1 MDNGRHMSSA
11 TKAPPITVQQYL
23 GFESPPGFRDEL
35 INGRIIVS
43 PEPKPLHHD
52 VALNV
57 FNLLQSAVGTS
68 FKTGMRINMTMEELN
83 SAPSPDVWVVD
94 REKWRA
100 ARAANTYPE
109 NAPILA
115 VEVVSPSNR
124 KRHIRE
130 KVDLYLN
137 TGGAAVWVVYPKRR
151 EVSVFVS
158 GAAERRYGMDDVLLL
173 PAPLPQRRIA
183 LADIFH
189 LD

>member
-1 MDNGRHMSSA
+1 MSSV
-11 TKAPPITVQQYL
+11 TKGPPITVQQYM
-23 GFESPPGFRDEL
+23 GFESPPGFRDEP

-57 FNLLQSAVGTS
+57 FKLLEAAVGQRY
-68 FKTGMRINMTMEELN
+68 KTGMRINMTMEELN

-130 KVDLYLN
+130 KVDLYLT

-151 EVSVFVS
+151 EICIYTP
-158 GAAERRYGMDDVLLL
+158 GAPERRYGIGEMIEL
-173 PAPLPQRRIA
+173 PAPLAEQRIA
-183 LADIFH
+183 IADILR

>member
-1 MDNGRHMSSA
+1 MSSA

-35 INGRIIVS
+35 INGRIVVS

-57 FNLLQSAVGTS
+57 FKLLEGVVGPS
-68 FKTGMRINMTMEELN
+68 FKTGMRINMTMEALN

-124 KRHIRE
+124 TRHIRE

-137 TGGAAVWVVYPKRR
+137 TGGAAVWVIYPKRR
-151 EVSVFVS
+151 GVSVFTA
-158 GAAERRYGMDDVLLL
+158 GAVERGYGIEDDLTL
-173 PAPLPQRRIA
+173 PPPLPERSIA
-183 LADIFH
+183 AADIFR

>member
-1 MDNGRHMSSA
+1 MSSA

-23 GFESPPGFRDEL
+23 GFQSPPGFRDEL

-43 PEPKPLHHD
+43 PERKPLHHD
-52 VALNV
+52 VALNI
-57 FNLLQSAVGTS
+57 FKLLEAAVGPS

-115 VEVVSPSNR
+115 IEVVSPSNR
-124 KRHIRE
+124 RRHIRE

-151 EVSVFVS
+151 EVSVFLPGVE
-158 GAAERRYGMDDVLLL
+158 ERRYRVNDVVDL
-173 PAPLPQRRIA
+173 PAPLPRLRIA
-183 LADIFH
+183 VADIFR

>member
-1 MDNGRHMSSA
+1 MSSSI
-11 TKAPPITVQQYL
+11 KAPPISVEQYL
-23 GFESPPGFRDEL
+23 GFQSPPGFRDEL
-35 INGRIIVS
+35 INGEIVVS

-52 VALNV
+52 VAENI
-57 FNLLQSAVGTS
+57 FELLKAAAGRL
-68 FKTGMRINMTMEELN
+68 FKVGMRINMTMEALN

-124 KRHIRE
+124 KRRVRE
-130 KVDLYLN
+130 KIDLYLAA
-137 TGGAAVWVVYPKRR
+137 GGAGVWVVYPKRR
-151 EVSVFVS
+151 EVHVYLAGGTEAIYRIPE
-158 GAAERRYGMDDVLLL
+158 GAI
-173 PAPLPQRRIA
+173 PLPPPLEGGITV
-183 LADIFH
+183 ADIFR

>member
-1 MDNGRHMSSA
+1 MSSA

-57 FNLLQSAVGTS
+57 FKLLESAAGTS

-100 ARAANTYPE
+100 ARTANTYPE

-130 KVDLYLN
+130 KIELYLN
-137 TGGAAVWVVYPKRR
+137 TGGAAVWVVYPKRK
-151 EVSVFVS
+151 EVSVHTA
-158 GAAERRYGMDDVLLL
+158 GAAERRYGIEDSVDV
-173 PAPLPQRRIA
+173 PAPLAKRRIA
-183 LADIFH
+183 VADIFR